1 MPCAGCGFYFWNA
14 SLQPCGVSGCGRSWT
29 PSAECE
35 ASAAMDERLEVTI
48 LVMVT
53 VSSSGGGAGAGSR
66 RRVASTAAE
75 AVEPR
80 EVEVAAVDLAG
91 V

>member
-53 VSSSGGGAGAGSR
+53 ESSSGGGDNDTEESHNSPALFKLR
-66 RRVASTAAE
+66 K
-75 AVEPR
+75 
-80 EVEVAAVDLAG
+80 
-91 V
+91 